1 MKILKIKSIKKI
13 NNHTKKYDITT
24 PKNHNFFANNIL
36 VHNSNLYNDY
46 YHARSLMCDNHPSR
60 SWMRNF
66 HSQIK
71 NDIPKGY
78 RFCGEN
84 LYAKHSIEYKNL
96 ESYFYLFSI
105 WNDKNECLSWD
116 ETVEW
121 AELFEPKLTTVP
133 VLYRG
138 IWDEKLIKG
147 LYKEYSDD
155 GNMMEG
161 YVVRLTSRFSYN
173 QFSSSVA
180 KYVSDNF
187 KISTNHHW
195 KYEQIIKNELKKDK
209 NEK

>member
-46 YHARSLMCDNHPSR
+46 YHARSLICDNHPSR

-84 LYAKHSIEYKNL
+84 LFAKHSIEYKNL

-105 WNDKNECLSWD
+105 WNDKNECLSWN
-116 ETVEW
+116 ETIEW
-121 AELFEPKLTTVP
+121 AELFEPKLTVVP

-138 IWDEKLIKG
+138 MWDEKIIKG

-161 YVVRLTSRFSYN
+161 YVVRLASRFSYN
-173 QFSSSVA
+173 QFSSSAA

-195 KYEQIIKNELKKDK
+195 KYEQIIKNELKK
-209 NEK
+209 EK